1 MLRFARRLGV
11 RHASLVFAALFTIGL
26 MATSAFAQVDD
37 SDIDV
42 GSLDDNPGSGGQS
55 IGGSNPEPDP
65 APVAVP
71 PPTGGSNANS
81 LPGTGGR
88 SGTGSNSGTDGAD
101 SIATDGRDQGQP
113 GKAGVGQPGKSGNP
127 SPTPTVRTPTTAG
140 GRTIPSTRPPL
151 PGSRTAQAAGE
162 PLLPFEVIP
171 SPFPSLEPSPSPS
184 PSPSPTDLVAAFDNI
199 DPEPVAD
206 EGGSLVPLML
216 VLAGAAMLF
225 IYFRSR
231 KRANRRGMGPGRF
244 SGNRTLR

>member
-1 MLRFARRLGV
+1 M
-11 RHASLVFAALFTIGL
+11 RHASIVLAALFTVGL

-42 GSLDDNPGSGGQS
+42 GTLDDNPSSGGQS
-55 IGGSNPEPDP
+55 IGGDNTD
-65 APVAVP
+65 P
-71 PPTGGSNANS
+71 PPSGGGNANTPPGQPGS
-81 LPGTGGR
+81 AGTG
-88 SGTGSNSGTDGAD
+88 TNSGSDGAD
-101 SIATDGRDQGQP
+101 SFATDGRDQGQAGRP
-113 GKAGVGQPGKSGNP
+113 GVGLPGRSGNP
-127 SPTPTVRTPTTAG
+127 SPTPSVRTPATAG
-140 GRTIPSTRPPL
+140 GRTIPTTRPPL
-151 PGSRTAQAAGE
+151 PGSRTVQAAGA

-184 PSPSPTDLVAAFDNI
+184 PSPSPTDLVAAIDNI

-225 IYFRSR
+225 VYFRSR
-231 KRANRRGMGPGRF
+231 KRASRRGMGPGRF